1 MGSLCS
7 SAEEDYQSEIST
19 GQGQFVFKKTEST
32 ALTSTS
38 SPQNIFYDKNE
49 KHELVKG
56 GIKKHNSISSKRTQK
71 EYKNGNVNVVRF

>member
-7 SAEEDYQSEIST
+7 SPEEDYESELST
-19 GQGQFVFKKTEST
+19 GQGQFVFKKTEGNIT
-32 ALTSTS
+32 TTTS

-49 KHELVKG
+49 KHDLVKG